1 MAQVADRTVKRRSNA
16 GDALRNMKESPRY
29 LRLMISFLMQAVA
42 VGYVAHTMYLGG
54 LGDVLLSFYRAK
66 APWVKQCGLLEDYK
80 EYMIISDRIVA
91 RNRLMAGGL
100 HVRGGMIAGTYLS
113 DRSSEKDINRVIAPV
128 AGGNGS
134 YAIPVIDYRGY
145 IVGPGVVDVHVHMNE
160 PGRSEWETM
169 GKATKAAA
177 AGGVTTVMD
186 MPLNSNPCTTT
197 VQRLQEKM
205 KIARSPNKV
214 SVNVGFWAGLVPENA
229 YSASELKKMVKA
241 GAFGF
246 KAFMCPSGIDDFPSV
261 SIKDIEAAL
270 PAIQSLDVPLLVH
283 AEVVDDADLQLCKE
297 VRFVFHSHQIW
308 VHNAIKSRKSN
319 KLLRRNEILRTLSRG
334 VS

>member
-1 MAQVADRTVKRRSNA
+1 MVQAADKTVKRRSNA

-29 LRLMISFLMQAVA
+29 VRLMISFLMQAVA
-42 VGYVAHTMYLGG
+42 VGYVVHTMYMGG
-54 LGDVLLSFYRAK
+54 IGDILLSFYRAK
-66 APWVKQCGLLEDYK
+66 APWVKQCGFMKEYK
-80 EYMIISDRIVA
+80 EYMIISDSIVA
-91 RNRLMAGGL
+91 RNRLMAGGI

-113 DRSSEKDINRVIAPV
+113 ARSPTLDIDRLIAPI

-134 YAIPVIDYRGY
+134 YVIPVIDYRGY

-160 PGRSEWETM
+160 PGRTDWETM
-169 GKATKAAA
+169 GQATKAAA

-186 MPLNSNPCTTT
+186 MPLNSDPCTTN
-197 VQRLQEKM
+197 VQRLKEKM
-205 KIARSPNKV
+205 RLARIPNKV

-229 YSASELKKMVKA
+229 YSASELKKLVKA

-270 PAIQSLDVPLLVH
+270 PVIQSLDVPLLVH
-283 AEVVDDADLQLCKE
+283 AEVVDDADLQQCKE
-297 VRFVFHSHQIW
+297 VRFYFLIVRSCYFIYN
-308 VHNAIKSRKSN
+308 V
-319 KLLRRNEILRTLSRG
+319 
-334 VS
+334 